1 MGMLPT
7 VMSKLGKVDLQYAFV
22 EANVL
27 SVMTD
32 WLSPLP
38 FDKTLPH
45 VSIRTSFLQWLNNI
59 VIEDYSRLKESGI
72 GKAIMYLHRSFL

>member
-1 MGMLPT
+1 MGLLPL

-45 VSIRTSFLQWLNNI
+45 VAIRTQFLTWLNGI
-59 VIEDYSRLKESGI
+59 HIEDYSRLKESGI
-72 GKAIMYLHRSFL
+72 GKAIMYLYR